1 MRKMNEEKDTLLEK
15 KSSRRSFLKNSG
27 IAVGGLVLGGS
38 LGSIFTSKQESSP
51 EVIIHTDGSA
61 VDYGESLQFF
71 RRQADFDAISAAME
85 TIYPKDEKGPGAIE
99 LGAPYFLDR
108 QLAGPWGINADDY
121 RKGPFLPG
129 EMPLNNSE
137 IFLAG
142 ARSLNKAA
150 ADEFDASGFKALED
164 EQKIALL
171 SKYEAGEVEIPGVP
185 SPLFFTMLRT
195 ATLHGCF
202 CDPMYGGNKNM
213 AGWSMKEF
221 PGAQM
226 SYLQYAESEEFVI
239 IPPISVGGHSHS

>member
-1 MRKMNEEKDTLLEK
+1 MVVVNDQNETMLDK
-15 KSSRRSFLKNSG
+15 KSSRRSFIKNSG

-51 EVIIHTDGSA
+51 EVIIQTDGQA
-61 VDYGESLQFF
+61 VDYSESLQFF
-71 RRQADFDAISAAME
+71 RRQTDFDAISAAME
-85 TIYPKDEKGPGAIE
+85 TIFPKDEKGPGAIE
-99 LGAPYFLDR
+99 LGAPYYLDK

-121 RKGPFLPG
+121 RKGPFQPG
-129 EMPLNNSE
+129 EMPLNNGE

-142 ARSLNKAA
+142 ARSLNSVAIS
-150 ADEFDASGFKALED
+150 EYDATSFNQLEE

-171 SKYEAGEVEIPGVP
+171 TKYEAGEIEIPGVP
-185 SPLFFTMLRT
+185 SAAFFTMLRA
-195 ATLHGCF
+195 ATLQGCY

-226 SYLQYAESEEFVI
+226 SYLQYAESEEFVL
-239 IPPISVGGHSHS
+239 IPPVSVGGHSHS